1 MSESRRR
8 RHLDHYYWLTSY
20 LAARELQTGTCRLIA
35 VMILVLGAI
44 PSTLMASSVGP
55 NGLRN
60 QLLAGVLTVFAV
72 MMSAL
77 WLRQCW
83 PTRTQS
89 QLCVVVGTVCVAVA
103 CLIEPHPVIG
113 LLGSTVFAALSAF
126 IVFFHSVRLLAFTW
140 TVAILT
146 LGVLALR
153 LAARDAVLAGCAV
166 VLVALVTVFVVFA
179 CRTVIGLIVDT
190 EIVHEI
196 EPLTGLLTRDAFCD
210 RVALLISARS
220 RGDDRYL
227 VTLVVDLDSFS
238 LLTAVT
244 GVVGGNRAR
253 VAISQR
259 LRETVRGDT
268 ILAHVPD
275 AEFLIAELFSTP
287 DPSVLAERIRGTI
300 TTAPYRLT
308 ASIGAV
314 STPLRPLAHLPPLD
328 VCQELLALATTAMNQ
343 ARQGGGNQA
352 RHLLSPELSVLEL
365 DDPHNHDWTDTD
377 RST

>member
-1 MSESRRR
+1 MGESRRP

-20 LAARELQTGTCRLIA
+20 LAARELQTGTCRLMA
-35 VMILVLGAI
+35 AMILGLGVI
-44 PSTLMASSVGP
+44 PSAMMASSVGP

-60 QLLAGVLTVFAV
+60 QLLAGVLTGCAV

-77 WLRQCW
+77 WLRRCW

-103 CLIEPHPVIG
+103 CLIQPHPVVG

-126 IVFFHSVRLLAFTW
+126 IVFFHSVRLLAFTA
-140 TVAILT
+140 TVGILT

-153 LAARDAVLAGCAV
+153 VAARDAVLAVCAV

-190 EIVHEI
+190 DIVHEI

-227 VTLVVDLDSFS
+227 VMLVVNLDSFS
-238 LLTAVT
+238 LLTAIT

-268 ILAHVPD
+268 ILAHAPD

-287 DPSVLAERIRGTI
+287 DPAVLAERIRGTI
-300 TTAPYRLT
+300 STAPYRLT

-314 STPLRPLAHLPPLD
+314 STPLHPLADLPPRD
-328 VCQELLALATTAMNQ
+328 VCQELLTLATTAMNQ
-343 ARQGGGNQA
+343 ARQAGGNQA
-352 RHLLSPELSVLEL
+352 RHLLSPALSVL
-365 DDPHNHDWTDTD
+365 DDPDNHDWTDNN

>member
-1 MSESRRR
+1 M
-8 RHLDHYYWLTSY
+8 
-20 LAARELQTGTCRLIA
+20 
-35 VMILVLGAI
+35 
-44 PSTLMASSVGP
+44 
-55 NGLRN
+55 
-60 QLLAGVLTVFAV
+60 
-72 MMSAL
+72 
-77 WLRQCW
+77 
-83 PTRTQS
+83 
-89 QLCVVVGTVCVAVA
+89 
-103 CLIEPHPVIG
+103 
-113 LLGSTVFAALSAF
+113 
-126 IVFFHSVRLLAFTW
+126 
-140 TVAILT
+140 
-146 LGVLALR
+146 LALR
-153 LAARDAVLAGCAV
+153 VAATDAVLAVCAV
-166 VLVALVTVFVVFA
+166 VLVALVNVFVVFA

-227 VTLVVDLDSFS
+227 VVLVVNLDSFS
-238 LLTAVT
+238 LLTAIT

-287 DPSVLAERIRGTI
+287 DPAVLAERIRGTI
-300 TTAPYRLT
+300 STAPYRLT

-314 STPLRPLAHLPPLD
+314 STPLHPLADLPPRD
-328 VCQELLALATTAMNQ
+328 VCQELLTLATTAMNQ
-343 ARQGGGNQA
+343 ARQAGGNQA
-352 RHLLSPELSVLEL
+352 RHLLSPALSVL
-365 DDPHNHDWTDTD
+365 DDPDNHDWTDNN